1 MDTIA
6 CNHTMEKE
14 EEVINDQRLED
25 SMPAGCAS
33 YLLSQAKPNECIHK
47 IIYNHNTSGF
57 ISH

>member
-33 YLLSQAKPNECIHK
+33 SLLSQA
-47 IIYNHNTSGF
+47 
-57 ISH
+57 